1 MLKCRAEVPVV
12 WRSWLGWRRD
22 EDARR
27 QQPRLMLSMCAGG
40 RSRVA
45 REKLVYRETFF
56 FLFFFPSSGFS
67 FLIKKLIT
75 AHAGRLVPFYILQK
89 CDTGQAPEV
98 DAIIDKQK
106 LKHDFK
112 TFPTVV

>member
-56 FLFFFPSSGFS
+56 FNFFSLQRVFI
-67 FLIKKLIT
+67 LNQK
-75 AHAGRLVPFYILQK
+75 AHYGTCRSTCPFYILQK

-106 LKHDFK
+106 LKYDFK

>member
-56 FLFFFPSSGFS
+56 FIFFPSSGFS

-106 LKHDFK
+106 LKYDFK